1 MQDRPI
7 CFHCD
12 KVIADADDMVFEG
25 PCGHDDCS
33 SAVFHAICLFGWR
46 EKKAQMDKDAEEAA
60 NGIKNALENF
70 FEQMKKARE
79 NREDNS

>member
-1 MQDRPI
+1 
-7 CFHCD
+7 
-12 KVIADADDMVFEG
+12 
-25 PCGHDDCS
+25 
-33 SAVFHAICLFGWR
+33 
-46 EKKAQMDKDAEEAA
+46 MDKDAEEAA